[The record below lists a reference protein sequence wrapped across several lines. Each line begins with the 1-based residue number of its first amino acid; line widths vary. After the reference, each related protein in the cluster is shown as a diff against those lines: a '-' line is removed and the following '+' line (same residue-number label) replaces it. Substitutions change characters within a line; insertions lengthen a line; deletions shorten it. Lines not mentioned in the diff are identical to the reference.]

1 MVNRSGWRGV
11 AGRCVWL
18 ACVVLVPTW
27 AHAQTPE
34 SSSIAGIVK
43 DASGAVLP
51 GVTVEAASPA
61 LIEKV
66 RSAVTDATGQYRII
80 DLRPGTYTVTYTL
93 TGFATV
99 KREGFELTGDFN
111 AKLDVELKVGGVE
124 ETVTVSGESPIVDV
138 QSTQK
143 KQDLSLDLVQSI
155 PSARGYASVM
165 LLIPSM
171 VVSGGAPTNVQL
183 SAGMIVFGGRGGR
196 GNEGQSQIDGLGT
209 GAAINGGGVSG
220 YGQLET
226 AQEVVMTAS
235 GGLGE
240 SEIGGPY
247 VNFIPK
253 TGGNTFANHFYGSGM
268 SGWMQSNNRTPQLI
282 SEGMTTPQQTLSL
295 ADLSLSDGGPIV
307 KDRLWFFYNTHY
319 TQSSNTLPGIYYNLN
334 AGNPNAWLYVPDLT
348 RTVENTTGA
357 GAIDPT
363 LRLTA
368 QVTPKDKLN
377 LYWDPSSFRFS
388 DPVQIGGI
396 TGPTAGAPETGT
408 VSGGTGWKQGDY
420 SRMETIRWTRTA
432 TTKLLLEAGLSAYQQ
447 NWNGREV
454 PGNNTALIP
463 VTEQCS
469 AGCPSNGNIQ
479 GLTYRAQ
486 TWSADFMEPIRWN
499 ASGTYVTGAHNIKMG
514 YIGAFYWNES
524 NPNGNIYD
532 LSYTFNNGIP
542 NGLTE
547 NSLPNH
553 QDTRVR
559 SNAAY
564 VQDQWTLGK
573 LTIQG
578 ALRYDHSWS
587 YYVPQQIGPAV
598 FYPTPLIFPQT
609 QGVTGY
615 NNIDP
620 RVGVAYDVFGN
631 GKTAI
636 KFNAGRYLEAAV
648 AGNGNY
654 GALLPAALYATTVTR
669 SWTPT
674 GTAATNPNFYTPEC
688 NLQNPLKNGECGQIS
703 NLNFGTATPSAS
715 FDPSILGGWTNRP
728 ADWIVGATL
737 QQEIL
742 PRVSLTVGYM
752 RRWLENFT
760 VTDNLDTPASDYT
773 PFSIT
778 APLDPRLP
786 GGGGYT
792 VSGLYNIIPT
802 AFGQTKNYV
811 TYASNFGN
819 ITQVYNGIDAVVN
832 ARLSS
837 GLQFQGGF
845 SSGERVTNYCAVH
858 AALPGMSG
866 VFSTGSEV
874 PNFSPVN
881 PYCDYAPGITT
892 RYTGTGTYMIP
903 RIDVY
908 FSTVITSSPGL
919 PLQANWTIPTA
930 TIAQTLGRPLA
941 GSAPNVTIN
950 LLSPGQMYSDRVN
963 ELDFRAAKVLRLGRT
978 RLNVALDLLNALNL
992 STILQPNLAYNP
1004 TGAWLAPTGSQTPV
1018 MTARTA
1024 KITVQY
1030 DF

>member
-1 MVNRSGWRGV
+1 MGNPASWRRF
-11 AGRCVWL
+11 AGTCVWL
-18 ACVVLVPTW
+18 TCVLLV
-27 AHAQTPE
+27 AAGAYAQTPE
-34 SSSIAGIVK
+34 SSSIAGVVK

-51 GVTVEAASPA
+51 GVTVEAASPV

-66 RSAVTDATGQYRII
+66 RSAVTDGNGQYRIV
-80 DLRPGTYTVTYTL
+80 DLRPGTYTVTFTL

-99 KREGFELTGDFN
+99 KREAFQLPADFVATLN
-111 AKLDVELKVGGVE
+111 TDLKVGGVE
-124 ETVTVSGESPIVDV
+124 ETITVSGESPIVDV
-138 QSTQK
+138 QSTK
-143 KQDLSLDLVQSI
+143 KQQDLDLDLIQNI
-155 PSARGYASVM
+155 PAARGYASVM

-171 VVSGGAPTNVQL
+171 IVSGGAPTNVQL
-183 SAGMIVFGGRGGR
+183 STGMIVFGGRGGR

-253 TGGNTFANHFYGSGM
+253 TGGNTYANHFYGSGM
-268 SGWMQSNNRTPQLI
+268 SGWMQSNNRTQQLI
-282 SEGMTTPQQTLSL
+282 NEGMTTPQHTLSL
-295 ADLSLSDGGPIV
+295 ADVSLSDGGPIV
-307 KDRLWFFYNTHY
+307 KDRLWFFYNTRY

-348 RTVENTTGA
+348 RSVENTSGG
-357 GAIDPT
+357 GAINPT

-368 QVTPKDKLN
+368 QATPSDKLN
-377 LYWDPSSFRFS
+377 LYWDPGSFRFS

-408 VSGGTGWKQGDY
+408 VSGGTGLKQGAY

-454 PGNNTALIP
+454 PGNNESLIP

-469 AGCPSNGNIQ
+469 AGCPNNGNIQ

-486 TWSADFMEPIRWN
+486 TWSPDFMEPIRWN
-499 ASGTYVTGAHNIKMG
+499 ASATYVTGAHNMKAG

-524 NPNGNIYD
+524 NPHGNNQD
-532 LSYTFNNGIP
+532 LTYTFNNGVP

-547 NSLPNH
+547 NILPIH
-553 QDTRVR
+553 EDTRVR
-559 SNAAY
+559 MNAAY
-564 VQDQWTLGK
+564 VQDQWTAGR
-573 LTIQG
+573 LTVQG

-587 YYVPQQIGPAV
+587 YYPPQQLGPAR
-598 FYPTPLIFPQT
+598 FYPTPLVFPQT

-620 RVGVAYDVFGN
+620 RVGAAYDLFGN
-631 GKTAI
+631 GKTAL

-654 GALLPAALYATTVTR
+654 GALLPASLYATSVTR

-674 GTAATNPNFYTPEC
+674 GTAATNPDFFVPQC
-688 NLQNPLKNGECGQIS
+688 DLSNPLKNGECGQIS
-703 NLNFGTATPSAS
+703 NLNFGTATAS
-715 FDPSILGGWTNRP
+715 TKFDPSILGGWTSRP
-728 ADWIVGATL
+728 ADWIIGATL
-737 QQEIL
+737 QQEIV
-742 PRVSLTVGYM
+742 PRVSVTVGYM

-760 VTDNLDTPASDYT
+760 VTDNLATAPSDYT
-773 PFSIT
+773 PFTLT
-778 APLDPRLP
+778 APIDPRLP

-792 VSGLYNIIPT
+792 ISGLYNVNPNK
-802 AFGQTKNYV
+802 FGQTNNLV

-819 ITQVYNGIDAVVN
+819 ITQVYNGVDAVVN
-832 ARLSS
+832 ARLRS
-837 GLQFQGGF
+837 GVQFQGGF
-845 SSGERVTNYCAVH
+845 SSGERVTDYCAVRGL
-858 AALPGMSG
+858 LPGITG
-866 VFSTGSEV
+866 TFSTGSEV
-874 PNFSPVN
+874 AAFSPVN
-881 PYCDYAPGITT
+881 PFCHVAPGITT
-892 RYTGTGTYMIP
+892 RYTGTGTYTIP
-903 RIDVY
+903 KIDVL
-908 FSTVITSSPGL
+908 FSGVITSSPGL
-919 PLQANWTIPTA
+919 PVQANWIVPTA

-941 GSAPNVTIN
+941 GNAPNVTIN
-950 LLSPGQMYSDRVN
+950 LIAPGQVYSDRVN
-963 ELDFRAAKVLRLGRT
+963 ELDFRAAKILRFGRT
-978 RLNVALDLLNALNL
+978 RLNVAVDLLNALNL
-992 STILQPNLAYNP
+992 STILVPNQNYNP
-1004 TGAWLAPTGSQTPV
+1004 TGPWLAPTGSQTPV
-1018 MTARTA
+1018 MTARTG
-1024 KITVQY
+1024 KITVQF